1 MRYSKDFLTKLDL
14 QHNRTVYARITALTM
29 DERPMETVEGKTT
42 QGTINLDGSSAV
54 RRTCSL
60 SLVTNDINIS
70 NYLWSLNTKFKLEIG
85 LHNYIDDSYPEII
98 WFNQGIYLITSFS
111 TALAANSFTINI
123 SGKDKMC
130 RLNGEMGGMFQS
142 SVDFGKME
150 EIDSKGNRTFIQQKL
165 KDIIRDMVHTY
176 GGEPYENIIIND
188 LDTTGLMLEEYIG
201 EEPLFLV
208 RKAIDEKGNDIA
220 NTGEYQYAYTNGHEK
235 FCRYWGVISIDDNGI
250 KQEGYV
256 VSSLNNLPVYES
268 LVKTLKSPYEIPTQF
283 QFVDSPETQNIDPT
297 GQWWTAAKVERGQA
311 AGYSETEL
319 TYAGDLV
326 ANAGEAIV
334 SVLDKIKNMLGDFE
348 YFYNLDGQF
357 VFQRNKNYI
366 NVAWTPDIVWGK
378 ATNEDGEIVDDYAV
392 ESIADASATTYS
404 FLGNE
409 LLVSFNNTPN
419 LQNLKNDYSIWG
431 NRTSASGGT
440 IPIHL
445 RYAIDKKPTSYTS
458 IYVSDSDLISYNNEF
473 GLNALGQNS
482 ITYVAYEPTT
492 FHYDNSIKQLIIGTS
507 IVDGQDK
514 DDDNIPNG
522 AVQINMN
529 YEDLGENAIT
539 LDTYTQLNNDPNIVQ
554 CDWRELIYRMALD
567 YRKYG
572 HLDDFQLKVAEA
584 NPVEYPTGITGYEQ
598 YYIDLEGFWRQLYSL
613 EDVYTEVPF
622 SLFSNYYN
630 NEKRLR
636 ELEKLEEELEDLK
649 SKVGYLTDEQ
659 LVRYQTLLA
668 QDSKRTNEKQR
679 LEKQQMENLEI
690 LNRIQKL
697 KVDYNKIEESQLSD
711 GSLNGKEVYY
721 LVQDGQVLPYHERAR
736 LKSEDSNENRIY
748 VNQNNDELNVDLFT
762 KAELYTNS
770 SYQTEMYMFEN
781 IHFDNWYEI
790 KKIGTKFDI
799 QTTDEKYYTIK
810 ALPSGSVGGY
820 NIKTKEGRDFNANNP
835 IDDTYQ
841 IEQVLDGNSL
851 SFEIFQVVNLND
863 IKDNEL
869 LFTKKEVD
877 FYDLIPFGE
886 YRNQSQQPYYSI
898 TSLNA
903 ENTTLY
909 PKQAYYAHRDNYVTT
924 ILKEDVSNED
934 IFCEAPYE
942 IIHDNNG
949 NLIAKCALGID
960 IKLETLSQK
969 IKTVQ
974 TAIDELLATHFQDEE
989 REARKGLFKLDT
1001 LALED
1006 LLDIAKKLVLIY
1018 KYNGILRERPEGVE
1032 TKEFTDE
1039 GAFTEGEPQLS
1050 PKGLEDLD
1058 AFIKQYLEKMNE
1070 SMEEYEEAFEN
1081 LYEIKYDDTMPIET
1095 FYSTYETFN
1104 TVLKTNINSKLQ
1116 SLWMPK
1122 DITYDVTGTKENNL
1136 QVAATEYF
1144 TGLVVYYY
1152 ENLYNSCNTYLSQI
1166 DIDNTLKKNGWGSHS
1181 LISFVKRTINKINNQ
1196 RTYLEQIKKYVYENS
1211 FVPRPFYKKVN
1222 SEDIGKV
1229 KNVFYLTEEK
1239 LYYKDNNFD
1248 EVGPW
1253 ANWNRQVYQTP
1264 DTLNFWF
1271 DFLDSTGEVENFSAR
1286 TVGVRPIVKND
1297 NDTKSIYQKTV
1308 PLVIYHDDQQ
1318 IKNHSGY
1325 SYIDINEIQQPDFEM
1340 LKYKYEIVENQGIL
1354 TAVKINSN
1362 GELMPSE
1369 YIEEGVILWSGNP
1382 LTDPIDGKSYKTWR
1396 YSSWNVL
1403 GLERW
1408 GWRGF
1413 EYSLKSKLFTS
1424 SAQGKTAKNVLDELL
1439 YQYSYCTESV
1449 SISAIPVYHLEPNTR
1464 IYVFDANTGIEG
1476 EYLLSKITIPL
1487 SYNGQ
1492 MTMSATKAVSRLL

>member
-29 DERPMETVEGKTT
+29 DERPMETVEGKATS
-42 QGTINLDGSSAV
+42 GTINLDGSSAV

-70 NYLWSLNTKFKLEIG
+70 NYLWSLNTKFRLEIG
-85 LHNYIDDSYPEII
+85 LHNYIDDFYPEII
-98 WFNQGIYLITSFS
+98 WFDQGIYLITSFS

-123 SGKDKMC
+123 QGKDKMC
-130 RLNGEMGGMFQS
+130 RLNGEIGGMFQS

-150 EIDSKGNRTFIQQKL
+150 EIDSKGNRTFVQQQL
-165 KDIIRDMVHTY
+165 KDIIRDMIHTY

-188 LDTTGLMLEEYIG
+188 LDTTGLMLEEYVG

-235 FCRYWGVISIDDNGI
+235 FCRYWGIISTDDNGI

-256 VSSLNNLPVYES
+256 VSSLNNLPIYES
-268 LVKTLKSPYEIPTQF
+268 LVKTLKSPYENPTEF

-326 ANAGEAIV
+326 ANAGETIV

-366 NVAWTPDIVWGK
+366 NVAWTPDIVWGT
-378 ATNEDGEIVDDYAV
+378 ATKDGEIVDDYAV
-392 ESIADASATTYS
+392 ESIADASATAYS

-440 IPIHL
+440 VPIHL

-458 IYVSDSDLISYNNEF
+458 IYVSDSDLISYNNKF

-482 ITYVAYEPTT
+482 ITYVTYEPTT
-492 FHYDNSIKQLIIGTS
+492 FHYDNSIKQLTIGASII
-507 IVDGQDK
+507 DGQDK

-529 YEDLGENAIT
+529 YEDLGENVIT
-539 LDTYTQLNNDPNIVQ
+539 LDTYTQLNDDPSVIQ

-584 NPVEYPTGITGYEQ
+584 NPIEYPTGITGYEQ

-636 ELEKLEEELEDLK
+636 ELEKLEEELDDLK
-649 SKVGYLTDEQ
+649 SKVEYLTDEQ

-679 LEKQQMENLEI
+679 LEKQQVKNLEI

-736 LKSEDSNENRIY
+736 LKSEDSNENRAY
-748 VNQNNDELNVDLFT
+748 ANQNNDELNVDLFT

-790 KKIGTKFDI
+790 KKFGTKFDI

-810 ALPSGSVGGY
+810 ALPSGSIGGY
-820 NIKTKEGRDFNANNP
+820 NIKTVEGRNFNANNP
-835 IDDTYQ
+835 IDDAYQ
-841 IEQVLDGNSL
+841 IKQALNGNSL

-863 IKDNEL
+863 IEDNEL
-869 LFTKKEVD
+869 LFTKKEID

-886 YRNQSQQPYYSI
+886 YKNQSQQPYYSI
-898 TSLNA
+898 TSLNT
-903 ENTTLY
+903 ENATLY
-909 PKQAYYAHRDNYVTT
+909 PKQTYYAHRDNYVTT

-949 NLIAKCALGID
+949 NPIAKCALGID
-960 IKLETLSQK
+960 IKLEALDQK

-1018 KYNGILRERPEGVE
+1018 KYNGVLSERPEGYE

-1039 GAFTEGEPQLS
+1039 SAFAEGEPQLS
-1050 PKGLEDLD
+1050 YKRLEDLK
-1058 AFIKQYLEKMNE
+1058 AFVEQYLEKMNE

-1095 FYSTYETFN
+1095 FYSTYETLN

-1122 DITYDVTGTKENNL
+1122 DITYDITGTKEDNL

-1144 TGLVVYYY
+1144 TGLVAYYY

-1166 DIDNTLKKNGWGSHS
+1166 NIDITLKKNGWGSHS

-1222 SEDIGKV
+1222 SEDIDKV

-1308 PLVIYHDDQQ
+1308 PLVIYHDNQQ

-1340 LKYKYEIVENQGIL
+1340 LKQEYEIIENQGVL
-1354 TAVKINSN
+1354 TAVKQNSN
-1362 GELMPSE
+1362 SEPMPLE
-1369 YIEEGVILWSGNP
+1369 YIEEGVILWSENP
-1382 LTDPIDGKSYKTWR
+1382 LIDPIDGKSYKTWR
-1396 YSSWNVL
+1396 YSSWRVL

-1413 EYSLKSKLFTS
+1413 EYNLKSKLFAS

-1439 YQYSYCTESV
+1439 YQHSYCTESV
-1449 SISAIPVYHLEPNTR
+1449 SISAVPVYHLEPNTR